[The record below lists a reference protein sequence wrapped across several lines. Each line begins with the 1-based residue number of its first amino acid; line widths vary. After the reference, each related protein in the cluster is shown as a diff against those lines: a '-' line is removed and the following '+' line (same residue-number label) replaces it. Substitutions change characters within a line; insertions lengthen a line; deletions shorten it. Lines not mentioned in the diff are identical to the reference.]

1 MFQDPGPGFW
11 PIWVRLALLVGVF
24 AFKIVGVCRMVWDV
38 YYRGAVWNGEER
50 NFAVLQRTPRIYVLN
65 IKLMLLYINKLHLLG
80 RESRSFFRIRKKS
93 QRYIEHTMKKRS
105 VGCKIDLADRS
116 HPAKNKTKRCK

>member
-65 IKLMLLYINKLHLLG
+65 IKLMLLYI
-80 RESRSFFRIRKKS
+80 KKS